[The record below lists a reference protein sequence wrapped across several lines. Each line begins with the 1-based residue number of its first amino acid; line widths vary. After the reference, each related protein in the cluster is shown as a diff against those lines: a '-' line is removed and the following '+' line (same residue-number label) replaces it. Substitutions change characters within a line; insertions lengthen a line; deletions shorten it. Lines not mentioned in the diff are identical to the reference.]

1 MGDYLEEIAKK
12 YGVFISDLKYS
23 EDLREQA
30 LLELTIRAE
39 EYPLDILNEA
49 VGYLENNR
57 VTCKTV
63 EEIKKQIFSYLG
75 IEKDNLVIG
84 NSDCGDL
91 IQDEK
96 NRVYLIL
103 CEPGSHPIGTTV
115 QNLNDAI
122 YLGDVGYGI

>member
-63 EEIKKQIFSYLG
+63 EEIKKQIF
-75 IEKDNLVIG
+75 
-84 NSDCGDL
+84 
-91 IQDEK
+91 
-96 NRVYLIL
+96 LIL
-103 CEPGSHPIGTTV
+103 E
-115 QNLNDAI
+115 
-122 YLGDVGYGI
+122 